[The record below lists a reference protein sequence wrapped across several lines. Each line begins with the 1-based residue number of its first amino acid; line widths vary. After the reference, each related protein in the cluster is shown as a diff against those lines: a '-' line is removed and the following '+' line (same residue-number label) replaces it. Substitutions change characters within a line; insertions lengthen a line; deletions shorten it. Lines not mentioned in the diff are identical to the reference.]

1 MIPPPLIEAADVA
14 VVGAGAAGLYTA
26 LVAAAS
32 GARVV
37 LVSSSP
43 LAQSASYW
51 AQGGLAAAL
60 DPDDTVDLH
69 LADTVAA
76 GRGATNL
83 HLAEILCAEAPERVR
98 ELERLGISF
107 DRSAGGELLLSLEGG
122 HTHRRVAHAGGSA
135 TGRHVTARLSE
146 LVTSEDRIEV
156 FERTSANALWVEDG
170 RCVGVVTESAA
181 IPAAATVLATGGA
194 AALWKRTTNP
204 RGAIGSGMT
213 LAHDAGAGLADLE
226 FMQFHPTAVA
236 VPGDLDGFLVT
247 EAVRGDGA
255 LLVSDEGER
264 FVDELAPRDEVTLA
278 MQSLMSAGR
287 RAFLDLRPVDMAAFP
302 NIVERLA
309 GAGIDPER
317 DLVPV
322 APAAHYMI
330 GGVVTDEHGRST
342 LGGLYAVGECACTG
356 VHGANRLA
364 SNSLSECFV
373 FGRRAALAA
382 VEETVRAPSGPPP
395 AADPPGRPS
404 EETRAA
410 LWRDAGPVRDAAGL
424 TRLAADPYP
433 LARLIASSALDRRE
447 SRGCHLRTDHPAVD
461 PALDGV
467 HLVASA

>member
-1 MIPPPLIEAADVA
+1 
-14 VVGAGAAGLYTA
+14 
-26 LVAAAS
+26 
-32 GARVV
+32 
-37 LVSSSP
+37 
-43 LAQSASYW
+43 
-51 AQGGLAAAL
+51 
-60 DPDDTVDLH
+60 
-69 LADTVAA
+69 
-76 GRGATNL
+76 
-83 HLAEILCAEAPERVR
+83 
-98 ELERLGISF
+98 
-107 DRSAGGELLLSLEGG
+107 
-122 HTHRRVAHAGGSA
+122 
-135 TGRHVTARLSE
+135 
-146 LVTSEDRIEV
+146 
-156 FERTSANALWVEDG
+156 
-170 RCVGVVTESAA
+170 
-181 IPAAATVLATGGA
+181 
-194 AALWKRTTNP
+194 
-204 RGAIGSGMT
+204 MT
-213 LAHDAGAGLADLE
+213 LAHEAGAALADLE

-236 VPGDLDGFLVT
+236 VPGGLDGFLVT

-278 MQSLMSAGR
+278 MQSLMGAGR
-287 RAFLDLRPVDMAAFP
+287 RAYLDLRPVDMRAFP

-373 FGRRAALAA
+373 FGRRAALGA
-382 VEETVRAPSGPPP
+382 VEETLPAPGGPPS
-395 AADPPGRPS
+395 ATDPPGRPG

-424 TRLAADPYP
+424 TRLAGDPYP
-433 LARLIASSALDRRE
+433 LARLIASSALQRRE

-461 PALDGV
+461 PDLDGV
-467 HLVASA
+467 HMVSSA